1 MMPRSSSTVFEFC
14 DVRLSHTWAPGGRRS
29 VRARK
34 SHNIS
39 ARAHDMNAHVCVTN
53 YENSRQNNEVQFYQC
68 GRMECLPNATSLIVV
83 YVNGKE
89 VRQSCK
95 QFVSLRLV

>member
-1 MMPRSSSTVFEFC
+1 MGPRGTAE
-14 DVRLSHTWAPGGRRS
+14 
-29 VRARK
+29 RARAQNP
-34 SHNIS
+34 SYIR

-89 VRQSCK
+89 VRQSRK